1 LEFFFALRGVLA
13 SLSSFLLSSEVFTE
27 ILHFLFLLVI
37 ISSKHQYHI
46 FVISLGYGSVVRIF
60 CLEDFL
66 MTVFLCCALLFH
78 VALSAFGYDGV
89 GI

>member
-27 ILHFLFLLVI
+27 ILHFLFLLGI
-37 ISSKHQYHI
+37 ISSRHQYHI
-46 FVISLGYGSVVRIF
+46 FVISLGYDSVVRV
-60 CLEDFL
+60 FL
-66 MTVFLCCALLFH
+66 FGGFSYDCFLCCALLFH

>member
-46 FVISLGYGSVVRIF
+46 FVISLGYGSVVR
-60 CLEDFL
+60 
-66 MTVFLCCALLFH
+66 VFLFGGFSYDCFFVLRFT
-78 VALSAFGYDGV
+78 LSCSVERFWL
-89 GI
+89 